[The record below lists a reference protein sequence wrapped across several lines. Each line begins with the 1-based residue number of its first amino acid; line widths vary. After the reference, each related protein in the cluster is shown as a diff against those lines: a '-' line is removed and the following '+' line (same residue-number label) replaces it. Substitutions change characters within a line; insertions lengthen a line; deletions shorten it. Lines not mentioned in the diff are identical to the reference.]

1 MSTDPAMDTVR
12 NCYDALDRRDLQG
25 FVALLADDCVMYEA
39 GGPDIVHSGAYRG
52 PAEIIAV
59 FRMLSELSEGT
70 GRFELQDLF
79 SDGSGSVVAVHRNAA
94 RRPDGR
100 ALDTREALLFQVDD
114 GRVTAVRNFYRDMDE
129 VARFWSK

>member
-1 MSTDPAMDTVR
+1 MSTDSAMDTVR
-12 NCYDALDRRDLQG
+12 SCYDALDRRDLRT

-39 GGPDIVHSGAYRG
+39 GGPDIVHSGIYRG

-59 FRMLSELSEGT
+59 FQRLSELSEGS
-70 GRFELQDLF
+70 GSFELQDLF
-79 SDGSGSVVAVHRNAA
+79 SDGSGSVVAVHRNVA
-94 RRPDGR
+94 RRSDGR

-114 GRVTAVRNFYRDMDE
+114 GRVKAVRNFYSDMDE

>member
-1 MSTDPAMDTVR
+1 MSTDPAMNTVR
-12 NCYDALDRRDLQG
+12 GCYEALACRDLRA

-39 GGPDIVHSGAYRG
+39 GGPDVLHSGIYRG

-59 FRMLSELSEGT
+59 FQRLSELSDDS

-79 SDGSGSVVAVHRNAA
+79 SDGSGAVVSVHRNVA
-94 RRPDGR
+94 RRSDGR
-100 ALDTREALLFQVDD
+100 TLDTREALLFQVED
-114 GRVTAVRNFYRDMDE
+114 GRVKAVRNFYSGMDE